1 MSESNLIERKQL
13 RSYQNIIVNKCKS
26 HPFYGVF
33 AEPGTGKTICLG
45 TVIADLNLK
54 TLIVSTPRI
63 IDHVW
68 RQELSAWEHTAHLSV
83 GNLHCPPKKR
93 ARHLDNQV
101 LLITFNLL
109 DWFKSHGCHI
119 DCIIIDES
127 SCIKNPSS
135 KRFKLLRELGTQVQ
149 RRYILSGTPRP
160 NSALDLYGQL
170 AFLTDMGKAPWDIP
184 YSQFQLKY
192 FITNDPMGWSWRPR
206 AGVEALLTKI
216 VARDAISIRTA
227 DCLDLPKITI
237 QDLLVHLP
245 DSVTT
250 MYLDMESQLL
260 LTLQDGVIDAV
271 SSGVLVGK
279 LRQITAG
286 AIYDDTGQWHQLHD
300 EKLMAVKELVD
311 SISTPVMIVYQ
322 FRHDLERLQAL
333 FPQGEVM
340 RDIDRWNNDEIPVM
354 FLQPKSAG
362 HGLNLQHGSCQ
373 HQIWLNLSY
382 SSEEYQQTIARLHRS
397 GQNKPI
403 FVHRIIAQDTIDVTI
418 TDVLAN
424 KVGGQ
429 NALLEQL
436 KIRRQTK

>member
-1 MSESNLIERKQL
+1 
-13 RSYQNIIVNKCKS
+13 
-26 HPFYGVF
+26 
-33 AEPGTGKTICLG
+33 
-45 TVIADLNLK
+45 
-54 TLIVSTPRI
+54 
-63 IDHVW
+63 
-68 RQELSAWEHTAHLSV
+68 
-83 GNLHCPPKKR
+83 
-93 ARHLDNQV
+93 
-101 LLITFNLL
+101 
-109 DWFKSHGCHI
+109 
-119 DCIIIDES
+119 
-127 SCIKNPSS
+127 
-135 KRFKLLRELGTQVQ
+135 
-149 RRYILSGTPRP
+149 
-160 NSALDLYGQL
+160 
-170 AFLTDMGKAPWDIP
+170 
-184 YSQFQLKY
+184 
-192 FITNDPMGWSWRPR
+192 
-206 AGVEALLTKI
+206 
-216 VARDAISIRTA
+216 
-227 DCLDLPKITI
+227 
-237 QDLLVHLP
+237 
-245 DSVTT
+245 

-340 RDIDRWNNDEIPVM
+340 RDIDRWNNDQIPVM